1 MRSGSAR
8 KSWVMGT
15 ARGWGVMADPFGA
28 FRGESRAAPSSPDS
42 CQPAARR
49 DDSIDVSDVPL
60 RLTLEPLTPTRTPSP
75 HGNFEYIAAL
85 RLPNGPLV
93 RTDDPL
99 LAAYGAVVA
108 SIDPEDDVESLQ
120 GPEFDPGRR
129 VRLERELDVNDEPIM
144 GVWDADGVRRAGHLF
159 DDDPD
164 VATVL
169 AAAEHGLAPEGV
181 VLIEHRSAG
190 EDRRV
195 AGLLFVYSPALV
207 SVELPPG
214 LPVARPSRTT
224 RRRVV
229 LLADRGDVRFW
240 DPSGKSGPMEPQ
252 ELPISPE
259 LATELKKQRK
269 EYRKLARECG
279 GEPGF
284 ERLELGWVREQLDER
299 AAGLWRRVRGELGRR
314 YAVGYLGPGMQRP
327 VWSPGELQ
335 QAGGP
340 EYLGLSDA
348 DIPF

>member
-1 MRSGSAR
+1 
-8 KSWVMGT
+8 MGT
-15 ARGWGVMADPFGA
+15 ARGWGVMADPFGGVR
-28 FRGESRAAPSSPDS
+28 RGRRAAPNSPDS

-49 DDSIDVSDVPL
+49 DDYMDVPDVPL

-85 RLPNGPLV
+85 RLPDGPLV

-129 VRLERELDVNDEPIM
+129 VRLERELDVNDEPII
-144 GVWDADGVRRAGHLF
+144 GVWDAEGVRHAGHLF

-195 AGLLFVYSPALV
+195 AALLFVFSPALV
-207 SVELPPG
+207 AVELPPG
-214 LPVARPSRTT
+214 LPVERPARTT

-259 LATELKKQRK
+259 LATELKKLRK
-269 EYRKLARECG
+269 EYRKLAREAG

-284 ERLELGWVREQLDER
+284 ERMVLGWVTEQLDER
-299 AAGLWRRVRGELGRR
+299 AAALWHQVRTELGRR
-314 YAVGYLGPGMQRP
+314 YAVGFLGPGMRRP
-327 VWSPGELQ
+327 VWSPAELQ
-335 QAGGP
+335 AP
-340 EYLGLSDA
+340 ETINDLGFGD